1 MEDAPELDRKKIEQL
16 VGTKIKNLNLYRRA
30 FTHKSALRKYKL
42 DADYETLEF
51 MGDSVLG
58 FVITKYLFDM
68 YADEQD
74 EGFLTRARTKFVR
87 SKTLADISKKLGLG
101 DMILMNDKG
110 TLSKWNHNQKILE
123 DVLEAFI
130 GAIYLDLGLVHAK
143 SFILDII
150 KNEEVSMTDDNYKD
164 QLMRYCQ
171 AQKVDPPE
179 YIIDAHSNGVFCI
192 SLKLNGLICG
202 CGYGK
207 TKKDAEQNAAEITLK
222 TMNLKVPKHASKGAG
237 TAEQSVC

>member
-1 MEDAPELDRKKIEQL
+1 MEPLVDAPDFDRKKIEKL

-42 DADYETLEF
+42 DDDYETLEF

-74 EGFLTRARTKFVR
+74 EGFLTRARTKIVR

-101 DMILMNDKG
+101 DMILMDDKG
-110 TLSKWNHNQKILE
+110 MRNNWNQNQKILE
-123 DVLEAFI
+123 DVFEAFI
-130 GAIYLDLGLVHAK
+130 GAIYLDLGMVHAK
-143 SFILDII
+143 NFILDII
-150 KNEEVSMTDDNYKD
+150 KNEDVSMTDDNYKD

-171 AQKVDPPE
+171 ANKLDPPE
-179 YIIDAHSNGVFCI
+179 YVIDAHSNGVFCI
-192 SLKLNGLICG
+192 SLKLNDVITG
-202 CGYGK
+202 CGYAK
-207 TKKDAEQNAAEITLK
+207 TKKEAEQNAAQITLK
-222 TMNLKVPKHASKGAG
+222 TMNLQVPKHASKSSGAS
-237 TAEQSVC
+237 E